1 MLIEYYFFTFSDFS
15 PTPSQ
20 ILKMAGAKMNK
31 NEGRINEIIF
41 IDGKVTFGLFVR
53 KTIQRLVARN
63 LNFFFARH
71 GNLKQR
77 RIFDSSAFDNL
88 YLERN
93 TLGVTLAMWHFC
105 AHVACRCVPIQ
116 KRLAIIV
123 DELATSWKLNGV
135 FVTRPNIDQVPP
147 VKRLPIP

>member
-41 IDGKVTFGLFVR
+41 SDGKVTFGLFVR

-93 TLGVTLAMWHFC
+93 TLGVTLAM
-105 AHVACRCVPIQ
+105 
-116 KRLAIIV
+116 
-123 DELATSWKLNGV
+123 
-135 FVTRPNIDQVPP
+135 
-147 VKRLPIP
+147 